1 VSSLDVAIETADAVE
16 LSAGREEV
24 IVVAE
29 VTAALLREVAHELKT
44 ALELE
49 VISAAASPAL
59 GVVAATTLAD
69 LLGLSAGLEAVAAV
83 VAGVADRRHGDLR
96 AGHGL
101 VHDVRDE
108 LVDADTDLLLLAESD
123 EVFRAGIG
131 LVSLTGKDVRDVV
144 LRSGGLV
151 LHGELGDLARSLSG
165 VANEVT
171 PGHLLE
177 VGVTVLARDGRRV
190 VLGIVEGVREDGL
203 EGALVSVDINRV
215 EPAVRP
221 ARSDIGAEGAVTK
234 ASIRR
239 GISRSRGDD
248 VHVLRDLLLVPHGAR
263 VASGHEEDELLVH
276 ALLLP
281 GVEDVSDVRVADELT
296 SGHGDDARATVIV
309 VVDKDIAVLVR
320 LEGLSASGG
329 LLTLHDSKEVLE
341 VAVVASVVLGN
352 TLIDVPVLTLGI
364 IDLIEHLSRERI

>member
-1 VSSLDVAIETADAVE
+1 
-16 LSAGREEV
+16 
-24 IVVAE
+24 VVLE
-29 VTAALLREVAHELKT
+29 VTAALLREVTHEVKTTLK
-44 ALELE
+44 LK
-49 VISAAASPAL
+49 VISIVASPAL
-59 GVVAATTLAD
+59 VVVAATTLAN
-69 LLGLSAGLEAVAAV
+69 LLSLSASLVAIAAV
-83 VAGVADRRHGDLR
+83 VASVTDRRHDDLR
-96 AGHGL
+96 AGHSLG
-101 VHDVRDE
+101 HDVRDE
-108 LVDADTDLLLLAESD
+108 LVNADTDLLLLAESN
-123 EVFRAGIG
+123 EVLSRGVG
-131 LVSLTGKDVRDVV
+131 LVSLTGKDIRNII
-144 LRSGGLV
+144 LRNGSLV
-151 LHGELGDLARSLSG
+151 LHGELGNLTSG
-165 VANEVT
+165 LRRIANEIT
-171 PGHLLE
+171 PSHLLK
-177 VGVTVLARDGRRV
+177 VSVTVLARDGRRV
-190 VLGIVEGVREDGL
+190 VLGIVEGIREDGL
-203 EGALVSVDINRV
+203 ESALITVDINRV
-215 EPAVRP
+215 EPTVRP
-221 ARSDIGAEGAVTK
+221 ARSDVGVEGAVTK

-364 IDLIEHLSRERI
+364 IDLIEHLTRERI